1 MTAHTTDGTS
11 GHIAVVTGGSRGIG
25 RAIVERLYADGARVV
40 TCGRGYRPS
49 YLPDEVRWVIAD
61 VADPAAADRI
71 VAEART
77 TYGPVSLLVNNAG
90 VFVGKSVL
98 DATDD
103 DWDLQVGVNCRG
115 VFNLARAVLPEMTEH
130 GGVIVNIGSIS
141 GVVSDLSSALYNASK
156 AFVHGLTRSIAVDHG
171 PRVRCNAVLP
181 GWIETEMFD
190 EGFELA
196 HDPEAAIADA
206 LSRHPAGRFGRPEDV
221 ANVVA
226 WLASEEASWATGQC
240 FTVDGGL
247 TAASPLRPEAF

>member
-40 TCGRGYRPS
+40 TCGRGDRPS

-61 VADPAAADRI
+61 VADPAAAGRI

-247 TAASPLRPEAF
+247 TAASPLRPEAY